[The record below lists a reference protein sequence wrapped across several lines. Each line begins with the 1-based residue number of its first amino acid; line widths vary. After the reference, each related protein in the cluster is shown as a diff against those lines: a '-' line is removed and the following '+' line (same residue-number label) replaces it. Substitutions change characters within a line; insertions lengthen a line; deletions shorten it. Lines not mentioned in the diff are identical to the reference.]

1 MEYQALLSI
10 NIQPLSTRAW
20 LFDNQNGQ
28 FGILAGV
35 SQATAMESAQAGEDL
50 DSRVVALLQRLEL
63 ESGHKLLDTERN
75 LILRP
80 YDEAQGVRKAA
91 LTLGIGRPLRTVL
104 LAVSPTYSLDALRR
118 LSGMLGLEVVLELS
132 SQDDL
137 NATAQLMALLQ
148 TDADLFLIA
157 GGTND
162 GASRPLRAAIENLR
176 ILCSTQPRVVH
187 PQVVFLGNEA
197 LGLFAAK
204 ELDIGANFH
213 IGPNIQPEID
223 REDLLAGWQAL
234 SGAYQRLMQA
244 QLPGLAA
251 LEKRL
256 GVKTLPAQMAGARIL
271 RLIEAINPAG
281 KGVLNLDLGSEEISL
296 GAVRH
301 GHYMGLKLPSRP
313 KTELARD
320 LVKQSAL
327 AVEQN
332 EAALYMLDQI
342 VHPGLK
348 PATVQDMAL
357 DLAWQRLRIMQALQA
372 AATAIPDFEYQA
384 REGLVG
390 AYEPIILSGESL
402 DGIPSQAE
410 TMLMALDGIRPHG
423 ITTIVLDQ
431 EGLLYALGGLAAE
444 EPMLAAQ
451 MLDAGIFENLGTV
464 VNVTGAA
471 FPGRSLLKLEVD
483 QGEGHLRE
491 QIEVKPGALRRIE
504 ISPEAPGRLYLA
516 PQSQADVGMGQP
528 GLGGWLRVSG
538 GNLGVIVDARGRPLR
553 LPGDAR
559 AITEKRQ
566 EWLWELGA

>member
-118 LSGMLGLEVVLELS
+118 LSEMLGLEVVLELS

-157 GGTND
+157 GART
-162 GASRPLRAAIENLR
+162 GASRPLRAIENLR

-223 REDLLAGWQAL
+223 REDLLAGWQAI
-234 SGAYQRLMQA
+234 SGAYQRLKQA

-251 LEKRL
+251 LETRL
-256 GVKTLPAQMAGARIL
+256 WVKSLQSQMAGARYAPD
-271 RLIEAINPAG
+271 RAINSRQ
-281 KGVLNLDLGSEEISL
+281 GVLNLDLGS
-296 GAVRH
+296 GDQPGGNMAVR
-301 GHYMGLKLPSRP
+301 GP
-313 KTELARD
+313 
-320 LVKQSAL
+320 
-327 AVEQN
+327 
-332 EAALYMLDQI
+332 
-342 VHPGLK
+342 
-348 PATVQDMAL
+348 
-357 DLAWQRLRIMQALQA
+357 
-372 AATAIPDFEYQA
+372 
-384 REGLVG
+384 
-390 AYEPIILSGESL
+390 
-402 DGIPSQAE
+402 
-410 TMLMALDGIRPHG
+410 
-423 ITTIVLDQ
+423 
-431 EGLLYALGGLAAE
+431 
-444 EPMLAAQ
+444 
-451 MLDAGIFENLGTV
+451 
-464 VNVTGAA
+464 
-471 FPGRSLLKLEVD
+471 
-483 QGEGHLRE
+483 
-491 QIEVKPGALRRIE
+491 
-504 ISPEAPGRLYLA
+504 
-516 PQSQADVGMGQP
+516 
-528 GLGGWLRVSG
+528 
-538 GNLGVIVDARGRPLR
+538 
-553 LPGDAR
+553 
-559 AITEKRQ
+559 
-566 EWLWELGA
+566 